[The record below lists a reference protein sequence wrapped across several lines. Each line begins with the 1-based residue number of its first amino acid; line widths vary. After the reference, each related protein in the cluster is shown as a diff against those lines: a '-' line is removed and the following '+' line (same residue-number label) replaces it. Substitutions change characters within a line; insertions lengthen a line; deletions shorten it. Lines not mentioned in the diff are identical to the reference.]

1 MKKLRCDREQVI
13 EWLDKHLDDCPC
25 DWHTDDWGDDLAII
39 FNTAEE

>member
-25 DWHTDDWGDDLAII
+25 DWYEDDDADKLTII
-39 FNTAEE
+39 FEVD